1 MILDKDAAAKKIYR
15 MAMEIAERHYSKNE
29 IVLIGIK
36 ENGFFIAQKIAASLA
51 ENFKG
56 AIKTLSLQINKKQPG
71 EILLSENVSLKDKYI
86 ILIDDVANSGR
97 TLLYALTPLLSQ
109 HPAEIQTLALVERTH
124 KLFPIAVD
132 YVGLSIASGWKEYI
146 EVLIKDGEVQGAK
159 LKS

>member
-1 MILDKDAAAKKIYR
+1 MILDKDAAAKKFTVWQWKLPNAIILKMKLYLLALR
-15 MAMEIAERHYSKNE
+15 KM
-29 IVLIGIK
+29 V
-36 ENGFFIAQKIAASLA
+36 FIAQKIAASLA

-97 TLLYALTPLLSQ
+97 TMLYALTPLLSQ

>member
-1 MILDKDAAAKKIYR
+1 M
-15 MAMEIAERHYSKNE
+15 
-29 IVLIGIK
+29 
-36 ENGFFIAQKIAASLA
+36 
-51 ENFKG
+51 
-56 AIKTLSLQINKKQPG
+56 
-71 EILLSENVSLKDKYI
+71 LSENVSLKDKYI
-86 ILIDDVANSGR
+86 ILIDDVANSGQ
-97 TLLYALTPLLSQ
+97 TMLYALTPLLSQ

>member
-71 EILLSENVSLKDKYI
+71 DI
-86 ILIDDVANSGR
+86 ILIDDVANSGQ
-97 TLLYALTPLLSQ
+97 TMLYALTPLLSQ